1 MPSAKQNKS
10 VNEKNI
16 YKIKIFG
23 ARPRKYSIII
33 VDDLPHQII
42 DCAIAINS

>member
-1 MPSAKQNKS
+1 MPSAKHKS
-10 VNEKNI
+10 VNENLK
-16 YKIKIFG
+16 KKLFG